1 MDMLKLAKH
10 GINPTNI
17 TSASQAARIFDGI
30 NAEEVKEFKEK
41 QAQLRLDEQRHQEAM
56 KLQQKSVE
64 LAEKS
69 MKLAEDSNIISK
81 QANKKSSISNWIAII
96 STIIAFVSMIIALA
110 ALFKSY

>member
-17 TSASQAARIFDGI
+17 TSASQAARIFDSI
-30 NAEEVKEFKEK
+30 NAEEVKEFREK
-41 QAQLRLDEQRHQEAM
+41 QAKLQLETQRHKEAIE
-56 KLQQKSVE
+56 LQQKSLE

-81 QANKKSSISNWIAII
+81 QANKKSSISNWIALI
-96 STIIAFVSMIIALA
+96 STIIALI
-110 ALFKSY
+110 ALFK

>member
-1 MDMLKLAKH
+1 MLKLAKH
-10 GINPTNI
+10 GINPTSI

-30 NAEEVKEFKEK
+30 NAEEVKEFSEK
-41 QAQLRLDEQRHQEAM
+41 QAKLQLEERRYKETIE
-56 KLQQKSVE
+56 LQQKSLD

-69 MKLAEDSNIISK
+69 MKLAEDSNMISK
-81 QANKKSSISNWIAII
+81 QANKKSSISNWIALI